1 MNIAFLQN
9 GQLPNNGSLVFNT
22 VFKRRK
28 TMTDRPLRE
37 SNPVVREYSRL
48 ADRYDT
54 RWSFYIQATT
64 QETIARFKL
73 RSNDRVLDIGC
84 GTGAL
89 LQQIA
94 SNYPQSQLF
103 GVDPVAEMLAI
114 ARQKLPSNT
123 ELKQGWAE
131 ALPFENEQFDV
142 VVSCNMFHYI
152 RQPVIALQEMRRV
165 LRSNGQLII
174 TDWCDDYWTCRIC
187 DRLLRLFNRAHFKTY
202 RQQEFQQILVTAG
215 YSDVQIERYK
225 INWMWGLMTAK
236 TVKLS
241 A

>member
-1 MNIAFLQN
+1 V
-9 GQLPNNGSLVFNT
+9 SY
-22 VFKRRK
+22 
-28 TMTDRPLRE
+28 TDRPLQE
-37 SNPVVREYSRL
+37 SNPVIQEYSHL

-54 RWSFYIQATT
+54 KWSFYIQATT
-64 QETIARFKL
+64 QETLARIKL
-73 RSNDRVLDIGC
+73 RSNDRILDIGC

-89 LQQIA
+89 LEQIA

-131 ALPFENEQFDV
+131 ALPFDGEQFDV

-152 RQPVIALQEMRRV
+152 CQPVIALQEMHRV

-202 RQQEFQQILVTAG
+202 RQQELQEILVDAG
-215 YSDVQIERYK
+215 YTDVRIERYK

-236 TVKLS
+236 TVKSS